1 MRLAAIWGVFTLLA
15 VLVAADTS
23 FYADGS
29 IDYENSDFDDLAS
42 PVASQTQTQPVSDD
56 RKDVVLES
64 RKPVTQD
71 ADDITN
77 PEYFKEARANAEHIR
92 NLASNSRIRSNDKVS
107 DSESGLAQFLAAH
120 AVKDDVK
127 MDQDWYAPSPRSVPQ
142 IAAGIGEYEIRNP
155 IIPIQTPYVPS
166 SPPNLPMTYIPQT
179 QPQSYYPPL
188 DYRRPMRPP
197 NSNAVYA
204 RAMMVGMKPIGPP
217 LEVNPALPSMQSNF
231 NPYGPYEPVS
241 GSQVEYLG
249 AYDPYSDRY
258 PMVRPTYE
266 VQDGEEE
273 DEDEGPLDD
282 SKLDDLPVP
291 EEDKQIKKTVKTLG
305 GNPGTSDIKMM
316 LYKPPRRLYLPLL
329 RTGGPVLTRPF
340 PPLFFHQVEGRPFC
354 VKIKTNSQGKIN
366 VMIEGGD
373 GKGKSS
379 GPDPKKLEE
388 HMTSAIANA
397 ASVKERIAAQEASE
411 TWNLTTTVTV
421 SLGFLLAGI
430 VGIMGFTLMQQ
441 RARQAEREDSTTIH
455 SRSASKVELG
465 QDLSD
470 YCYREDVRRLAHIL
484 EDD

>member
-1 MRLAAIWGVFTLLA
+1 MITH
-15 VLVAADTS
+15 S
-23 FYADGS
+23 S
-29 IDYENSDFDDLAS
+29 FDDLAS

-305 GNPGTSDIKMM
+305 GNPGTSDYFYYNMFGGAANM
-316 LYKPPRRLYLPLL
+316 EGDEACPPGQDCAGKGGDKKVVHLPSGKTL
-329 RTGGPVLTRPF
+329 
-340 PPLFFHQVEGRPFC
+340 
-354 VKIKTNSQGKIN
+354 KIKTNSQGKIN